1 MKKLLSLLA
10 VLAIAVFFGGARALM
25 AQEYDDG
32 NNSQQPEEM
41 TVPQDEMTVA
51 QEEMTVA
58 KIVEQDRHL
67 RSKIEPLLP
76 SGADPVEAA
85 GGFKKLEEFVASANI
100 AKNLEL
106 SFDKLKAEVVGP
118 AEGKLD
124 KALRTLKPD
133 LSEDAV
139 REEVAKAERQT
150 VEVIDAASREA
161 QEEAQM
167 AKTQAPEEEEEEEG
181 DDSPETGQP

>member
-10 VLAIAVFFGGARALM
+10 VLAIAVSIGGARALM
-25 AQEYDDG
+25 AQEYDGGHD
-32 NNSQQPEEM
+32 SDEPEEM
-41 TVPQDEMTVA
+41 TVPPEEMTVPHEEMTVA
-51 QEEMTVA
+51 Q
-58 KIVEQDRHL
+58 IVEQDRYL

-85 GGFKKLEEFVASANI
+85 EGFKKLEEFLASANI

-106 SFDKLKAEVVGP
+106 TFDKLKAEVVGP

-124 KALRTLKPD
+124 KALHTLKPD
-133 LSEDAV
+133 LSEDTV

-150 VEVIDAASREA
+150 AQILEAASREA

-167 AKTQAPEEEEEEEG
+167 ARASEPEEEEAEEG
-181 DDSPETGQP
+181 DESPVTGQP